1 MKAKAALMVLLLGIM
16 GIVNA
21 IQSEGTVL
29 VDTLYAELS
38 LTNSIFH
45 NMQTD
50 TYMYFPNYTSL
61 EIRYGRDAFDNPGIV
76 EARGVASFQVN
87 PLPVGYHVTSAEL
100 QAYCYWYLDNS
111 SDWVWPHYYS
121 TPYQVMIDHLQ
132 FDIILPAVF
141 GQNALSPNVAVLQD
155 SACIG
160 WVGTDVTNSYIDDI
174 HQSRTYSQYR
184 LHFPTD
190 YDVSGYQADLV
201 AYARG
206 QGHPRLIVKYQK
218 DVSNSDD
225 ISPPVSSLIKR
236 LYPLPVRGVLHI
248 ELEDKYNIAASI
260 YLYDLKGR
268 LVELYDDL
276 NFQNDPIQFQLPDCP
291 SGIYFLQVESGLKKE
306 IRRIT
311 ILK

>member
-1 MKAKAALMVLLLGIM
+1 MVLFLGIM

-21 IQSEGTVL
+21 IQSENIVL

-50 TYMYFPNYTSL
+50 SYIFLPNCTAL
-61 EIRYGRDAFDNPGIV
+61 EIRYGRNAFGDPGIV
-76 EARGVASFQVN
+76 EARSVVTFQTSSV
-87 PLPVGYHVTSAEL
+87 PMGYHIQSAEIGL
-100 QAYCYWYLDNS
+100 YCERYLNNS
-111 SDWVWPHYYS
+111 EDWIWPFYYS

-132 FDIILPAVF
+132 FESFSPAVF
-141 GQNALSPNVAVLQD
+141 GQTALTPDIVVVQD
-155 SACIG
+155 SAYIG
-160 WVGTDVTNSYIDDI
+160 WIETDVTDYYLDDVQ
-174 HQSRTYSQYR
+174 QSRAYSQYR
-184 LHFPTD
+184 LHFPPG
-190 YDVSGYQADLV
+190 YDVTGFQADLV
-201 AYARG
+201 QYG
-206 QGHPRLIVKYQK
+206 RLNWGTPKLVVTYQQ
-218 DVSNSDD
+218 DVSTSDEV
-225 ISPPVSSLIKR
+225 SPPISNLIKR
-236 LYPLPVRGVLHI
+236 LYPLPVREVLHI
-248 ELEDKYNIAASI
+248 ELEDKYNIAASV

-291 SGIYFLQVESGLKKE
+291 SGIYFLKVESGLKKE